1 MLFLLLL
8 FPFFGYSQKSSYY
21 FKRYQIE
28 DGLSSNTVGS
38 ICQDK
43 NGFMW
48 FGTPNGLNRFDG
60 STFKVFLN
68 NPTDSQSLGSN
79 RIVSLCE
86 ADKLYVGTANG
97 IFAYDEKKEDFTP
110 LKNIPPGNATF
121 IKKGQNGKLWVISD
135 WTIYSYDKSNEKA
148 VIHNLKNNQARSL
161 IIDKTGNPW
170 ITTSSGQV
178 KRFDKKSGAFTD
190 VPMPRIGL
198 SKKPLFAMRILPV
211 GDSALIV
218 CDSARAYH
226 YNYRRGKVNELF
238 SAGNGNRY
246 IFTYSIFQSGATE
259 FWLATESGV
268 FIVNIASKSVQH
280 LRKSYT
286 DPYALADDGIRAIYR
301 DKEGGNWIGTFDG
314 GINYNH
320 SQYQNFTKYFPQPGK
335 NSLSGNVIHE
345 ITREGFNNLWIGT
358 EDAGLNSLDLKTG
371 LFSHFIPSE
380 KKGFIGYKNIQGLL
394 ADGDRLWI
402 GTSSRGL
409 DLMDLK
415 TRKVIR
421 RYRKEDHK
429 SGITDNFIITIYRT
443 RKGEILAGTGSGL
456 IRYDRKKDNFAPVP
470 FFNRY
475 LQAIHESADGTLWAC
490 TYGFGILYRNTETG
504 VSGQLNYSAKKDQ
517 GLLSKDVNGIFEDSK
532 GSIWFCTEGG
542 LSRFNPRTKI
552 FRNFGLKEGLP
563 DARTFRILE
572 DSYGF
577 LWIATGKGLARFNP
591 RDNTFTAYHTTDG
604 LPTEQFNF
612 NSSFKDLDGTMYFGT
627 LRGMISFRPETI
639 VKNNFVPPVY
649 ITSLQINNKDVVAST
664 SGPLRLSVIHTKK
677 LVLPYDL
684 ANITLDVASLSYIS
698 PKSNH
703 YRYKMDGID
712 STWVELTAKRKI
724 YYTNLPP
731 GDYLFRVKGSNNDG
745 LWNRDERTMLI
756 TIRPPFWKT
765 VWAYLFYAL
774 LAGGILFIIYRY
786 NALAL
791 SEKNKRRIETIKM
804 KTEREIYSAK
814 IEFFTNI
821 AHELRTPLTLIKMP
835 LEKIINEIYDHP
847 NLNLSL
853 AMIQKNTDRLI
864 DLTDQLLDFRK
875 TEANSFRLTFTKTD
889 INELL
894 NEVYDDFKLHA
905 QSKGIDYQV
914 EVPKLITV
922 NAYVD
927 REALKKI
934 FVNLINNAVKYASS
948 VVKVKLMPLN
958 TEDEVFNIEIQNDG
972 FIIPDRYLEK
982 IFEPFFRIKETESE
996 TGTGIGLPLAR
1007 SLALLHK
1014 GNISLRTT
1022 EVTNIFRVSIPMHQ
1036 EQELHIGDREELLQV
1051 PESPRQEISGSSDAF
1066 KFTVLLVE
1074 DNRDILNYMF
1084 NELSLNYT
1092 IIKAENGTEALDV
1105 LDKENIHLVISDIM
1119 MPVMDGIELCK
1130 RMKTDLLYCHV
1141 PIILLTAKN
1150 SLTSKIQGLDVGA
1163 DAYIE
1168 KPFSFSH
1175 LIAQMNS
1182 LLSNR
1187 NRLKN
1192 YFAHAPLAHIKGIAS
1207 SKADADFLTK
1217 FNKMIESNILDTA
1230 LDVEK
1235 LSSLMNMSRPTLYRK
1250 IKSLSDMTPNE
1261 LINLTRLKKAAE
1273 LLAEGTYK
1281 VNEVAFMIGYPSHAN
1296 FSRDFQRQF
1305 DMSPTGFILGLKAS
1319 PVRHHS
1325 DEGNP

>member
-1 MLFLLLL
+1 MLFVFLLL
-8 FPFFGYSQKSSYY
+8 PFFGFAQSSNYY

-60 STFKVFLN
+60 SSFKVFVN
-68 NPTDSQSLGSN
+68 DPSDPYSLGSN
-79 RIVSLCE
+79 RIVSICE
-86 ADKLYVGTANG
+86 ADSLYVGTANG
-97 IFAYDEKKEDFTP
+97 IFIYDEKKENFAH
-110 LKNIPPGNATF
+110 LKGIPAGNAAF
-121 IKKGQNGKLWVISD
+121 IKKGLNGWLWIISNWLLYQYDSSNGKL
-135 WTIYSYDKSNEKA
+135 
-148 VIHNLKNNQARSL
+148 VIHRFKNGSSRSL
-161 IIDKTGNPW
+161 IIDAKGNPW
-170 ITTSSGQV
+170 VTTSSGLV
-178 KRFDKKSGAFTD
+178 KKYDQTSGNFID
-190 VPMPRIGL
+190 MPMPAAGVR
-198 SKKPLFAMRILPV
+198 KKPLFAMRILPV

-218 CDSARAYH
+218 CDSAKAYC
-226 YNYRRGKVNELF
+226 YNYKTGGLNELF
-238 SAGNGNRY
+238 SEKNGNKY
-246 IFTYSIFQSGATE
+246 IFTYAIFQSGKTE
-259 FWLATESGV
+259 YWLATESGI
-268 FIVNIASKSVQH
+268 FIVNIETKSVQH

-286 DPYALADDGIRAIYR
+286 DPYALADDGVRAIYR

-320 SQYQNFTKYFPQPGK
+320 NQYQNFIKYFPQPGK

-345 ITREGFNNLWIGT
+345 ISKDNRNNLWIGT
-358 EDAGLNSLDLKTG
+358 EDAGLNRLDLKTG
-371 LFSHFIPSE
+371 LISHFIPSE

-394 ADGDRLWI
+394 ADRNKLWI

-409 DLMDLK
+409 DLMDLS

-421 RYRKEDHK
+421 HYRKEDHT
-429 SGITDNFIITIYRT
+429 SGVTDNFIITLYRT
-443 RKGEILAGTGSGL
+443 KKGDVLAGTDSGL
-456 IRYDRKKDNFAPVP
+456 TKYDSKKDKFIPVP
-470 FFNRY
+470 FFNHY
-475 LQAIHESADGTLWAC
+475 LQAIHESEDETLWAC
-490 TYGFGILYRNTETG
+490 TYGYGVFYQNPESG
-504 VSGQLNYSAKKDQ
+504 VSGHLNYSAGKNK
-517 GLLSKDVNGIFEDSK
+517 GLISKDVNGVFEDSQFNM
-532 GSIWFCTEGG
+532 WFCTEGG
-542 LSRFNPRTKI
+542 LSRYNPKTKV

-563 DARTFRILE
+563 DARTFRMLE
-572 DSYGF
+572 DSSGF
-577 LWIATGKGLARFNP
+577 LWISTGKGLARFNP
-591 RDNTFTAYHTTDG
+591 ENSTFSTYHTTDG

-612 NSSFKDLDGTMYFGT
+612 NSSFKDTDGTMYFGT
-627 LRGMISFRPETI
+627 LRGMISFRPERI
-639 VKNNFVPPVY
+639 MKNNFIPPVY
-649 ITSLQINNKDVVAST
+649 ITALQINNKDVITGS
-664 SGPLRLSVIHTKK
+664 SGPLKYAVMHTAR
-677 LVLPYDL
+677 LVLPHDL
-684 ANITLDVASLSYIS
+684 ANVTIDVASLSYIS

-703 YRYKMDGID
+703 YLYKMDGID
-712 STWVELTAKRKI
+712 SNWIELTSKRKI

-731 GDYLFRVKGSNNDG
+731 GDYVFRVKGSNNDG
-745 LWNRDERTMLI
+745 VWNSNERTMRI
-756 TIRPPFWKT
+756 TIQPPFWKT
-765 VWAYLFYAL
+765 VWAYLFYSFS
-774 LAGGILFIIYRY
+774 AGGILLTIYRY
-786 NALAL
+786 NALAV
-791 SEKNKRRIETIKM
+791 SEKNKRKIETIKM
-804 KTEREIYSAK
+804 RTEREIYNAK

-835 LEKIINEIYDHP
+835 LEKIINEAYDHP

-853 AMIQKNTDRLI
+853 AMIHKNTDRLI

-894 NEVYDDFKLHA
+894 NEVYSDFKLHA
-905 QSKGIDYQV
+905 QEKGIEYHV
-914 EVPKLITV
+914 EVPRLITI

-934 FVNLINNAVKYASS
+934 FVNLINNAIKYATGF
-948 VVKVKLMPLN
+948 VNVKLMPLN
-958 TEDEVFNIEIQNDG
+958 TEDEVFMIEVQNDG
-972 FIIPDRYLEK
+972 FIIPEKYLEK
-982 IFEPFFRIKETESE
+982 VFEPFFRMKETEGE

-1014 GNISLRTT
+1014 GNILLRTT
-1022 EVTNIFRVSIPMHQ
+1022 ESINIFTVSIPMHQ
-1036 EQELHIGDREELLQV
+1036 EQELNISDREEAQQV
-1051 PESPRQEISGSSDAF
+1051 QPASKQEITNVPGTF

-1074 DNRDILNYMF
+1074 DNKDILNYMF
-1084 NELSLNYT
+1084 NELSLNYS
-1092 IIKAENGTEALDV
+1092 IIKAENGQEAFDI

-1187 NRLKN
+1187 DLLKN

-1207 SKADADFLTK
+1207 SRADIDFLTK
-1217 FNKMIESNILDTA
+1217 FNRLIENNILDTT

-1305 DMSPTGFILGLKAS
+1305 DMSPTSFILGLKA
-1319 PVRHHS
+1319 
-1325 DEGNP
+1325 N